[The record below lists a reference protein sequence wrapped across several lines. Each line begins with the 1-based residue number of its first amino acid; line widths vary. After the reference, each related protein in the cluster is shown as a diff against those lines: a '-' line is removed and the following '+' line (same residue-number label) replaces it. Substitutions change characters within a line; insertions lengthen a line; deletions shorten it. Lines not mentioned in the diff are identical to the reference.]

1 MIYGVGHRESIL
13 RLVSNVAKFRDKY
26 GRLKKAITRHTRLS
40 RSYFRYLRAG
50 NISLYFSTYTSS
62 GRECRFSTKSAS
74 IGLGSGSEGTVPSES
89 SRSKKLRSLEQK
101 GAVRILERSHK
112 GILVTAILPQNIPCL
127 VKAKTELDIDIESL
141 DFYKDRRL
149 LTSILEREGYRCF
162 YTGKK
167 LTEENCYLD
176 HLIAQSLGG
185 NNSYKNIVATSY
197 DANSLKNNKPID
209 DFIRELYKSDLISLT
224 EFNELKKKIGNL
236 QEGKLAPSK
245 ASIKSAILK

>member
-1 MIYGVGHRESIL
+1 MGE
-13 RLVSNVAKFRDKY
+13 NA
-26 GRLKKAITRHTRLS
+26 TW
-40 RSYFRYLRAG
+40 
-50 NISLYFSTYTSS
+50 
-62 GRECRFSTKSAS
+62 FSTKSAS
-74 IGLGSGSEGTVPSES
+74 IGLGSGSEGTAPSES

-112 GILVTAILPQNIPCL
+112 GILVTVILPQNIPSL
-127 VKAKTELDIDIESL
+127 VKARTELDIDIDIESL

-149 LTSILEREGYRCF
+149 LASILEREDYRCF

-176 HLIAQSLGG
+176 YLIAQSLGG

-197 DANSLKNNKPID
+197 DANSLKNNKSID

-245 ASIKSAILK
+245 ASIKSALLNKFYNKEILPIFSPLGELLYFACPKKVTK